1 MFEKPEFS
9 IILCTANRKEP
20 LRACL
25 ENILLQSIPPEQ
37 YEIIV
42 INNVPED
49 DVRVRSVIHDLG
61 ASEKIRYSFEEEEG
75 LSPARNHGITLAKA
89 DILVFI
95 DDDALAEPTWLEEL
109 LKTYCEHPDAAVVG
123 GKIRL
128 FWEGDVPGWL
138 HPALYGY
145 LGELDYGEGV
155 FPIQTNQRLG
165 GGNFSIEKSWLE
177 KCGGFS
183 HQLGRN
189 HKSLLS
195 GEETELFIRVWDQGG
210 QCYYNSE
217 AIVMHP
223 APLHRMNKQFFR
235 QRVYWGARSEARI
248 DRIHFPQQIAL
259 KIFSKLIR
267 LPYHLSF
274 SAWYGITNQPAF
286 SFLWETFYLNT
297 LGYIREF
304 LCNGK

>member
-1 MFEKPEFS
+1 MPKLSVIICTTCRHDLIKSCLLSIEAQTLSSNEF
-9 IILCTANRKEP
+9 
-20 LRACL
+20 
-25 ENILLQSIPPEQ
+25 
-37 YEIIV
+37 EIIV
-42 INNVPED
+42 VNNAPEANSEILSIINKLKNLIP
-49 DVRVRSVIHDLG
+49 IHY
-61 ASEKIRYSFEEEEG
+61 AIEYEEG

-165 GGNFSIEKSWLE
+165 GGNFSIKKSWLE

-248 DRIHFPQQIAL
+248 DRIHFLQQIAL

-267 LPYHLSF
+267 LPYHLFF